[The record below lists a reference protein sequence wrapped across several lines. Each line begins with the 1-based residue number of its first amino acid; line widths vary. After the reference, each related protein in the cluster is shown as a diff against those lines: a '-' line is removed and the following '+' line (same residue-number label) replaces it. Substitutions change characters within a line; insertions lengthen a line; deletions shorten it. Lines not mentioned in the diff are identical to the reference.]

1 MSGND
6 KKLGWW
12 ITENVYRHHVRVFA
26 SKDRKK
32 AGQFFRQGFPDEPN
46 PDANVGGRTVMG
58 HDVYIWVADK
68 KALPALAHEVFH
80 AVSFIMH
87 RVGQPLDAHHDEAYA
102 YLLEYLFRA
111 SLQVLGHNRLSH
123 VSK

>member
-1 MSGND
+1 MSGD
-6 KKLGWW
+6 KRLGWW

-32 AGQFFRQGFPDEPN
+32 AGQFFRQGFPAEPD
-46 PDANVGGRTVMG
+46 PGLNVGGRTVMG
-58 HDVYIWVADK
+58 TDVYIWISDK
-68 KALPALAHEVFH
+68 SSLPTLAHECFH
-80 AVSFIMH
+80 AVSFIMD

-102 YLLEYLFRA
+102 YLFEYLFRA
-111 SLQVLGHNRLSH
+111 SLQVLGHRKLSH